1 MVITVVTMGM
11 VEAAIDQIVHMVAMR
26 HGLMS
31 AAGSVDVAVRM
42 TFILHRGAVVRIGRA
57 DLDHMLIHMVTVR
70 VMQVPVM
77 QIVDMIAM
85 AHSRVPAIRPVL
97 VVVVFMM
104 GEFAVRHVMLLH

>member
-31 AAGSVDVAVRM
+31 AAGAMDVAVRM
-42 TFILHRGAVVRIGRA
+42 PFILHRGAVVRIGRA
-57 DLDHMLIHMVTVR
+57 DLDHMLIHMVAVR

-85 AHSRVPAIRPVL
+85 THSRVPAIRPVL